1 MMSSTTTPCPRC
13 GEAVSAGRLGG
24 LCPRCLSSTSLRA
37 LLGDGAGG
45 ATGPRL
51 GDYQLGEELG
61 RGAMG
66 AVYRA
71 RHVTLG
77 QTVALKVVLAGE
89 FAGEAERRRFLA
101 EAGQAARL
109 DHPNLVRVL
118 NYGEAGGRQFY
129 AMELVEGPTLA
140 WAIQNAEFKIQNAD
154 GTVRAAHFSFPHF
167 AFLISQISRAIQHA
181 HERGVLHRDLKPG
194 NILLDAQGR
203 PRVTDFGLA
212 KALGP
217 EAGAARFPESVAG
230 SPVGTPAYMAPEQ
243 VRGDRAITIAADI
256 WSLGAVL
263 YELLAGRPPFDAD
276 SAVETYRQILEDGPG
291 SVTREGGTAAA
302 RRPSPLP
309 CPRDLEV
316 IALKCLRKDPAQ
328 RYVSAAALADDLDR
342 WLRGEPILARPVGVP
357 ERLWRWTCR
366 RPLIAS
372 LSALLVLGTIAGASI
387 LARANRHLSHALT
400 ATRSAEARAQTN
412 LHRALLAQIRT
423 RRGVDEVVSPAETL
437 QLLAEIARTAPTA
450 DTRNEAVLA
459 LAVRDVERAASSD
472 PPPSDGLVFRQF
484 ARPARPIRQ
493 ACMIDTSPDGR
504 LVLIGSFDG
513 LHLWDFAT
521 GRELWS
527 LEQAGLPWMTAA
539 FSPDGKSLLCSARNF
554 GIQRRPIETSAGPE
568 SGRLAVRVGAPE
580 SIGRKFDSTI
590 QSVHRGDRDWLVAL
604 DRNPLYIVRVELWPD
619 GDPGR
624 AKQVAA
630 GEPMTWV
637 TISPDQRWAVSTT
650 FPPKDARLWDATTGR
665 SLGML
670 GATDAISAG
679 FAPDSRHLVT
689 RTQTGYTVWDVATRQ
704 RVHRWST
711 PQSGMAGRIRFSG
724 NGRWLALLQG
734 NDRIVLHR
742 AADWQEA
749 LTLTLPKVADLYD
762 CVWSRDDRHLVL
774 TGMDGHLSVWDLTL
788 LRRELSALGLGLEE
802 RTSVPPAR

>member
-1 MMSSTTTPCPRC
+1 MMSELTTLPCPRC
-13 GEAVSAGRLGG
+13 GQAVSAGWLGG
-24 LCPRCLSSTSLRA
+24 LCPRCLSRTSLRA
-37 LLGDGAGG
+37 LLGGVEGA
-45 ATGPRL
+45 AARPRL
-51 GDYQLGEELG
+51 GDYELGEELG

-77 QTVALKVVLAGE
+77 QVVALKVVLAGE

-118 NYGEAGGRQFY
+118 NYGEAEGRQFY

-140 WAIQNAEFKIQNAD
+140 EALRTGGPGRLTLPE
-154 GTVRAAHFSFPHF
+154 RASLLAQV
-167 AFLISQISRAIQHA
+167 ARALQHA

-194 NILLDAQGR
+194 NILLDTQGR

-212 KALGP
+212 KTLGP
-217 EAGAARFPESVAG
+217 EAGTTGRPESVTG

-243 VRGDRAITIAADI
+243 VRGDRTVTIAADI

-263 YELLAGRPPFDAD
+263 YELLAGRPPFVAD
-276 SAVETYRQILEDGPG
+276 SAVETYRQILEEEPRR
-291 SVTREGGTAAA
+291 VTSEDSS
-302 RRPSPLP
+302 SPV
-309 CPRDLEV
+309 PRDLEV
-316 IALKCLRKDPAQ
+316 IALKCLRKDPAK
-328 RYVSAAALADDLDR
+328 RYASAGALADDLDR
-342 WLRGEPILARPVGVP
+342 WLRGEPIQARPVGAP
-357 ERLWRWTCR
+357 ERLWRWTRR
-366 RPLIAS
+366 RPLVAA
-372 LSALLVLGTIAGASI
+372 LSALLVLGTVAGAFI
-387 LARANRHLSHALT
+387 LARANRDLSRALG
-400 ATRSAEARAQTN
+400 ATRFAEAQARTN

-423 RRGVDEVVSPAETL
+423 RRGVNEIVSPVETL
-437 QLLAEIARTAPTA
+437 QLLAEIARTSPTA

-459 LAVRDVERAASSD
+459 LAVRDVERAAPSD

-484 ARPARPIRQ
+484 APPARPIRQ

-504 LVLIGSFDG
+504 LVLVGSFDG

-527 LEQAGLPWMTAA
+527 LDQAGLPWMTAA

-554 GIQRRPIETSAGPE
+554 GIQRRPIEVSTGPE

-637 TISPDQRWAVSTT
+637 TISPDQRWVASTT

-679 FAPDSRHLVT
+679 FTPDSRHLLT
-689 RTQTGYTVWDVATRQ
+689 RTQTGYTVWDVTTRQ
-704 RVHRWST
+704 QVHHWST

-724 NGRWLALLQG
+724 DGRWLALLQG
-734 NDRIVLHR
+734 NDRIVVHR
-742 AADWQEA
+742 ATDWQEA
-749 LTLTLPKVADLYD
+749 VTLTLPKVADLYD
-762 CVWSRDDRHLVL
+762 CVWSRDDRHLIL
-774 TGMDGHLSVWDLTL
+774 TGMDGHITVWDFTL

-802 RTSVPPAR
+802 RALVPPAR